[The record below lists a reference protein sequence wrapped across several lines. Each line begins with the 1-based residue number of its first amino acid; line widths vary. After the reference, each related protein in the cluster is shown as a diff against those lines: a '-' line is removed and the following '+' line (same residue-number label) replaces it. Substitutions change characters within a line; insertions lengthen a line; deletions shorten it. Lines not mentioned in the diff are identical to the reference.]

1 MPNFLFNSSALMHL
15 YLKECE
21 VQLPCFFKGFNKLIR
36 LILKSVT
43 LSSDTFESLISNCPL
58 LEDLV
63 LKDIDNMYLMRIN
76 SPNVRSFVICGDIEL
91 IYLENVPV
99 LSNVLY
105 LPRELVLEDED
116 DFVSIVFS
124 IPALECFSWDLF
136 EVMFLYLT

>member
-1 MPNFLFNSSALMHL
+1 M

-21 VQLPCFFKGFNKLIR
+21 IQLPCFFKGFNKLIR

-43 LSSDTFESLISNCPL
+43 LSSDTFECLIYNYSL

-63 LKDIDNMYLMRIN
+63 VKDIENPYFMSIN
-76 SPNVRSFVICGDIEL
+76 ASKVRSFVFRSDIQL
-91 IYLENVPV
+91 IHLENVPV

-105 LPRELVLEDED
+105 APRDMVLEDED
-116 DFVSIVFS
+116 DFVSIFSS

-136 EVMFLYLT
+136 EVMFLHFT

>member
-1 MPNFLFNSSALMHL
+1 M
-15 YLKECE
+15 
-21 VQLPCFFKGFNKLIR
+21 IR

-63 LKDIDNMYLMRIN
+63 LKDIDNPYLVSTN
-76 SPNVRSFVICGDIEL
+76 APKLRSFVFRGDIQL

-105 LPRELVLEDED
+105 APRELVLEHED
-116 DFVSIVFS
+116 DFVSIFSS
-124 IPALECFSWDLF
+124 IPAL
-136 EVMFLYLT
+136 